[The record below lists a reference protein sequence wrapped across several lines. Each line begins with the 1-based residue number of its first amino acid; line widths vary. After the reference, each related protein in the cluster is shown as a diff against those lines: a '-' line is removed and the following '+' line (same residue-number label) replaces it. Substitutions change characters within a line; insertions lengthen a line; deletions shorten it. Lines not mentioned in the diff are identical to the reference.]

1 MNVALKIID
10 AHFHFS
16 NRLGFKETAKHIS
29 QVEFSAHGLRQAFG
43 QAGVVAGIIMATP
56 RRELDQPS
64 GSPEEFDLEDGTVEG
79 LLSCVGVNPEKL
91 KEDHNELDYIEGE
104 LKKRWVTGIKLY
116 PGYFPY
122 YVYDQIFDPIY
133 ELARKY
139 QVPVAIHCGDTQSP
153 KGLLK
158 YSHPLTIDE
167 LAVKQEEVTFVIC
180 HMGVP
185 WVIDAVEVMA
195 KNPNVYADLS
205 GLLAGN
211 KEHVMK
217 MKEKRL
223 YIEYI
228 RQALVISNRYDKVLY
243 GSDWPLVPIE
253 PYVEFIKE
261 LIPEECHEAVFYRNA
276 LKVYPK
282 LNEIL

>member
-1 MNVALKIID
+1 MKIID

-16 NRLGFKETAKHIS
+16 KRKGFKETANHIS
-29 QVEFSAHGLRQAFG
+29 QVEFSAQGLRQEFE
-43 QAGVVAGIIMATP
+43 QAGVIAGIIMSTP
-56 RRELDQPS
+56 SREPDQPS

-79 LLSCVGVNPEKL
+79 LLSCVGVNPERL
-91 KEDHNELDYIEGE
+91 REDPKGELDYIEGE
-104 LKKRWVTGIKLY
+104 LRKSRVTGIKLY

-122 YVYDQIFDPIY
+122 YVYDSLYDPVY

-167 LAVKQEEVTFVIC
+167 LAVNQEDITFVIC
-180 HMGVP
+180 HMGIP
-185 WVIDAVEVMA
+185 WVIDAAEVVA

-217 MKEKRL
+217 MKDKRL
-223 YIEYI
+223 YVEYI
-228 RQALVISNRYDKVLY
+228 QQALVLSNCYDKVLF

-253 PYVEFIKE
+253 PYVEFIKH
-261 LIPEECHEAVFYRNA
+261 LIPEEYHEAVFYRNA

-282 LNEIL
+282 LSEIL